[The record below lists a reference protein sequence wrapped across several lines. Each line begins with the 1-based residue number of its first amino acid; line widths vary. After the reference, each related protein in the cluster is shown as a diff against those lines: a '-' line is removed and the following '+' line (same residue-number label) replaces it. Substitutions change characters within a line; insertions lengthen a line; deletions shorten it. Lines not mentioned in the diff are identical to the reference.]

1 MKKILQKGFE
11 LFNIGLTF
19 TLSIP
24 IHKTNKFSVYP
35 LITKIAQ
42 FLEIVWTFYKNG
54 FTICC
59 FKRNRD

>member
-24 IHKTNKFSVYP
+24 IHKTNKS
-35 LITKIAQ
+35 
-42 FLEIVWTFYKNG
+42 
-54 FTICC
+54 
-59 FKRNRD
+59 NRIPSNY